1 MSDPIKHE
9 CGVAFIRLL
18 KPLEYYQE
26 KYGNPLW
33 GLRKMQMLM
42 TKQLNRGQDGAGLG
56 VLKLDPN
63 FGDRYIARKRSS
75 SKNAISDIFEEM
87 AESLNEI
94 PEINQSNV
102 QVLKKKYAYAGE
114 VLLGHLR
121 YGTYGGNSI
130 ENIHPFLRQNNW
142 MTRNLLIA
150 GNYNVTNVDE
160 LFNQLIDLG
169 QQPKEKSDN
178 VLMLEKIGHFLD
190 EENHRLFKIYKSQGL
205 NNQEISEK
213 IKDNLNIEDVL
224 KRSFKSVDGGYNMV
238 GMIGHGDTFVIR
250 DPSGIRPSFYAS
262 NDEILVVASE
272 RSAIQTV
279 FDFPIEEVNE
289 LGRGNALIIKKSGI
303 FTENNIIKPLN
314 KMSCSFERIYFSKGN
329 DADIYKERKKLGELL
344 SKDVLKHLD
353 NDFQNTV
360 FSYVPNTASTAFYG
374 LIDGVNKLIKDQQE
388 KALENLSLPSDSAK
402 IKDIISWSARRE
414 KLLVKDVKM
423 RTFITNDNDRED
435 MVGHVYDISYG
446 IIKPGID
453 NIVITDDS
461 IVRGTTLRTSILR
474 IVNRLNPKSITL
486 ISSSPQ
492 IRYPD
497 CYGIDMSKLGDFA
510 AFQAAIS
517 LLKEAGNSSLLDEIY
532 RKTIAELKKPAEQQV
547 NCVKDVYS
555 SLGTKA
561 ISEKIASMVKPKDL
575 TVPFTI
581 IYQNIANLHKACPD
595 HKGDWYFTG
604 NYPTS
609 GGNRVANKAFKNY
622 MEGKKERAY

>member
-87 AESLNEI
+87 AASLKEI
-94 PEINQSNV
+94 PKKDRDNV
-102 QVLKKKYAYAGE
+102 KVLKKKYPYSGE

-205 NNQEISEK
+205 DNQEISEK

-238 GMIGHGDTFVIR
+238 GVIGHGDNFVIR

-262 NDEILVVASE
+262 NDEVVIVASE

-279 FDFPIEEVNE
+279 FDFPIEEVKE
-289 LGRGNALIIKKSGI
+289 LGPGNALIIKKSGI
-303 FTENNIIKPLN
+303 FSENNIIKPLE
-314 KMSCSFERIYFSKGN
+314 KKSCSLERIYFSKGN
-329 DADIYKERKKLGELL
+329 DSDIYKERKMLGEIM
-344 SKDVLKHLD
+344 SKDVLEHLK

-374 LIDGVNKLIKDQQE
+374 LVDGVNKLIKKQQVE
-388 KALENLSLPSDSAK
+388 ALEKLNLPKDKDK
-402 IKDIISWSARRE
+402 IEDIISWSARRE
-414 KLLVKDVKM
+414 KLLIKDVKM
-423 RTFITNDNDRED
+423 RTFITNDVDRED

-446 IIKPGID
+446 IIKSGVD
-453 NIVITDDS
+453 NIVIADDS

-474 IVNRLNPKSITL
+474 IANRLQPKTITL
-486 ISSSPQ
+486 VSSSPQ

-510 AFQAAIS
+510 AFQAAIA
-517 LLKEAGNSSLLDEIY
+517 LLKESGKASLLDETY
-532 RKTIAELKKPAEQQV
+532 KKTIAELKKPADQQV
-547 NCVKDVYS
+547 NCVKDIYEG
-555 SLGTKA
+555 LNTKA
-561 ISEKIASMVKPKDL
+561 ISHKIANMIKPADL
-575 TVPFTI
+575 TIPFTI
-581 IYQNIANLHKACPD
+581 IYQNIENLHKACPD

-609 GGNRVANKAFKNY
+609 GGNRVANKAFKNF

>member
-94 PEINQSNV
+94 PEKHQSNV

-604 NYPTS
+604 NYPTF

>member
-94 PEINQSNV
+94 PEKHQSNV

-272 RSAIQTV
+272 RSAIQTL

-289 LGRGNALIIKKSGI
+289 LGLGNALIIKKSGI

>member
-87 AESLNEI
+87 SESLNEI
-94 PEINQSNV
+94 PEKDQSNV

-114 VLLGHLR
+114 LLLGHLR

-272 RSAIQTV
+272 RSALQTV

-344 SKDVLKHLD
+344 SKDVLKHVD

-388 KALENLSLPSDSAK
+388 KALENLSLPADSAK

-414 KLLVKDVKM
+414 KLLIKDVKM

-446 IIKPGID
+446 IINPGID
-453 NIVITDDS
+453 NIIITDDS

-486 ISSSPQ
+486 VSSSPQ

-517 LLKEAGNSSLLDEIY
+517 LLKDVGNSNLLDEIY
-532 RKTIAELKKPAEQQV
+532 RKAVAELKKPAEQQV

-561 ISEKIASMVKPKDL
+561 ISEKIASMVKPKEL

-604 NYPTS
+604 NYPTP

>member
-1 MSDPIKHE
+1 
-9 CGVAFIRLL
+9 
-18 KPLEYYQE
+18 
-26 KYGNPLW
+26 
-33 GLRKMQMLM
+33 
-42 TKQLNRGQDGAGLG
+42 
-56 VLKLDPN
+56 
-63 FGDRYIARKRSS
+63 
-75 SKNAISDIFEEM
+75 
-87 AESLNEI
+87 
-94 PEINQSNV
+94 
-102 QVLKKKYAYAGE
+102 
-114 VLLGHLR
+114 
-121 YGTYGGNSI
+121 
-130 ENIHPFLRQNNW
+130 
-142 MTRNLLIA
+142 
-150 GNYNVTNVDE
+150 
-160 LFNQLIDLG
+160 
-169 QQPKEKSDN
+169 
-178 VLMLEKIGHFLD
+178 
-190 EENHRLFKIYKSQGL
+190 
-205 NNQEISEK
+205 
-213 IKDNLNIEDVL
+213 EDVL

>member
-94 PEINQSNV
+94 PEKHQSNV

>member
-94 PEINQSNV
+94 PEKHQSNV

-532 RKTIAELKKPAEQQV
+532 RKTIAELKNPAEQQV

>member
-1 MSDPIKHE
+1 
-9 CGVAFIRLL
+9 
-18 KPLEYYQE
+18 
-26 KYGNPLW
+26 
-33 GLRKMQMLM
+33 M

-94 PEINQSNV
+94 PEKHQSNV

-446 IIKPGID
+446 IINPGID
-453 NIVITDDS
+453 NIIITDDS

-486 ISSSPQ
+486 VSSSPQ

-517 LLKEAGNSSLLDEIY
+517 LLKDVGNSNLLDEIY
-532 RKTIAELKKPAEQQV
+532 RKAVAELKKPAEQQV

-561 ISEKIASMVKPKDL
+561 ISEKIASMVKPKEL

-604 NYPTS
+604 NYPTP

-622 MEGKKERAY
+622 MEGKNERAY

>member
-56 VLKLDPN
+56 VLKLNPN

-102 QVLKKKYAYAGE
+102 QILKKKYAYAGE

-205 NNQEISEK
+205 DNQEISEK

-279 FDFPIEEVNE
+279 FDFPIEDVNE

-344 SKDVLKHLD
+344 SKDVLKHLN

-388 KALENLSLPSDSAK
+388 KALENLSLPADSAK

-414 KLLVKDVKM
+414 KLLIKDVKM

-453 NIVITDDS
+453 NVVITDDS

-532 RKTIAELKKPAEQQV
+532 KKTIAELKKPAEQQV
-547 NCVKDVYS
+547 NCVKDVYT

>member
-56 VLKLDPN
+56 VLKLNPN

-102 QVLKKKYAYAGE
+102 QILKKKYAYAGE

-205 NNQEISEK
+205 DNQEISEK

-224 KRSFKSVDGGYNMV
+224 KRAYADKS
-238 GMIGHGDTFVIR
+238 
-250 DPSGIRPSFYAS
+250 
-262 NDEILVVASE
+262 
-272 RSAIQTV
+272 
-279 FDFPIEEVNE
+279 
-289 LGRGNALIIKKSGI
+289 IK
-303 FTENNIIKPLN
+303 
-314 KMSCSFERIYFSKGN
+314 
-329 DADIYKERKKLGELL
+329 
-344 SKDVLKHLD
+344 
-353 NDFQNTV
+353 
-360 FSYVPNTASTAFYG
+360 
-374 LIDGVNKLIKDQQE
+374 
-388 KALENLSLPSDSAK
+388 LSL
-402 IKDIISWSARRE
+402 KDNE
-414 KLLVKDVKM
+414 
-423 RTFITNDNDRED
+423 N
-435 MVGHVYDISYG
+435 
-446 IIKPGID
+446 
-453 NIVITDDS
+453 
-461 IVRGTTLRTSILR
+461 
-474 IVNRLNPKSITL
+474 
-486 ISSSPQ
+486 
-492 IRYPD
+492 
-497 CYGIDMSKLGDFA
+497 
-510 AFQAAIS
+510 
-517 LLKEAGNSSLLDEIY
+517 
-532 RKTIAELKKPAEQQV
+532 
-547 NCVKDVYS
+547 
-555 SLGTKA
+555 
-561 ISEKIASMVKPKDL
+561 
-575 TVPFTI
+575 
-581 IYQNIANLHKACPD
+581 
-595 HKGDWYFTG
+595 
-604 NYPTS
+604 
-609 GGNRVANKAFKNY
+609 
-622 MEGKKERAY
+622 